1 MVSKKELREQIE
13 GLKFDLRAS
22 NQALDRARARDLHR
36 VTASLTASLTAKK
49 EDALL
54 SLNLIPEKF
63 RVEVAPGGTARERI
77 DWRAV
82 DQAVE
87 DLAAYRAAER
97 GREIAGD

>member
-36 VTASLTASLTAKK
+36 VTASLTAKK

-63 RVEVAPGGTARERI
+63 RVEVATGGTARERI

-82 DQAVE
+82 DQAVK

-97 GREIAGD
+97 GKEIAGD